1 MPPLREHRTDYKAKV
16 LQAVPSPGLG
26 DVSTAERISEAM
38 GMKKIVAL
46 LDSMWSWGGCNEPGE
61 EAPRYF
67 RINPDNHSGRRLY
80 RICGPGHSLLV
91 TNCCRIVQSSANHH
105 GLPDPE
111 WVGRNIAF
119 LAKEG
124 MDLLLICGKVA
135 KQTYLRR
142 PCGWNAHYPAVLYM
156 DHPAARRW
164 SNQKIDETA
173 ALVAAMLSPE
183 SCIAPF

>member
-1 MPPLREHRTDYKAKV
+1 M
-16 LQAVPSPGLG
+16 
-26 DVSTAERISEAM
+26 
-38 GMKKIVAL
+38 KIVAL
-46 LDSMWSWGGCNEPGE
+46 LESMWGWQGFNEPGE

-105 GLPDPE
+105 GSPDIE
-111 WVGRNIAF
+111 WTRNNLLF
-119 LAKEG
+119 LQQQK
-124 MDLLLICGKVA
+124 MDLLLVCGHVARETFAQICQMSTHNLIPGVSGLVGVDHENPA
-135 KQTYLRR
+135 RVRYLI
-142 PCGWNAHYPAVLYM
+142 M

-173 ALVAAMLSPE
+173 ALVAAIL
-183 SCIAPF
+183 AR